1 MKGIR
6 DIKRRIK
13 AVKNTGQITRAM
25 QLVAAAK
32 MKQAQQRTLSHRP
45 YALLF
50 HQVVSCL
57 GNRIDKLVH
66 PLLEARPVKK
76 RGILC
81 ISSDKGLCG
90 PLNTNLARAIQ
101 AIPKDSAHFICAGD
115 KALQALSR
123 IQYSVLAD
131 FKVADKLSFHA
142 IKTIAEYML
151 QLYLDGT
158 IDTIEVL
165 YPSFINTLI
174 QETLTEKLAPIDD
187 LSASLEGLRK
197 TYKLKLK
204 DTQSDNRRFEFEPT
218 SALLLEEVPLLFIKQ
233 KIYHAF
239 LEARA
244 AEHSARMVAMK
255 TATDNAKKLIQ
266 SLNLEYN
273 KARQAMITQEILE
286 IASSSLAS

>member
-13 AVKNTGQITRAM
+13 AVKNTGQITKAM

-32 MKQAQQRTLSHRP
+32 MKQAQQRTLAHRP

-50 HQVVSCL
+50 HQVVSSL
-57 GNRIDKLVH
+57 GSRIDTLAH
-66 PLLEARPVKK
+66 PLLEPRVVQK

-90 PLNTNLARAIQ
+90 PLNTNLTRAIQ
-101 AIPKDSAHFICAGD
+101 AIPKDSAHFVCAGD

-123 IQYSVLAD
+123 LQYSVLAD
-131 FKVADKLSFHA
+131 FEVPDKLSFHA
-142 IKTIAEYML
+142 IKTVAEFTL
-151 QLYLDGT
+151 KLYTEGT
-158 IDTIEVL
+158 IDTIEIL

-174 QETLTEKLAPIDD
+174 QDTQLEKLAPIDD
-187 LSASLEGLRK
+187 LAASLEGLKK
-197 TYKLKLK
+197 TYKLPLATSVDARKI
-204 DTQSDNRRFEFEPT
+204 EFEPT
-218 SALLLEEVPLLFIKQ
+218 AAAILEEIPLLFIKQ
-233 KIYHAF
+233 KMYHAF

-255 TATDNAKKLIQ
+255 TATDNAKKLVQ
-266 SLNLEYN
+266 SLSLEYN

-286 IASSSLAS
+286 IASSSLAP